1 MKKNIFIFVM
11 SLLSIMANAQS
22 KKDTVGIDIGSM
34 VSNLQIVDHFEN
46 NSRIMDDVDFD
57 ARNYE
62 VLTNRNEFVK
72 DLIGLDS
79 DSTYLELINEYP
91 LIIKKINSEH
101 DSIIIRD
108 NPYTNPITIN
118 GHSYKRFFRNKYNVQ
133 IESLKEIAKKH
144 NITGDCIYMING
156 HIVLKDPYA
165 YKVVLN
171 NIAKINVTKSSDI
184 KTIDKSK
191 NFVILKIYTKQ
202 Y

>member
-1 MKKNIFIFVM
+1 M
-11 SLLSIMANAQS
+11 SLFSIMANAQS

-46 NSRIMDDVDFD
+46 DSRIMNDVDFD
-57 ARNYE
+57 ARNYA
-62 VLTNRNEFVK
+62 VLTNRNEFAK

-133 IESLKEIAKKH
+133 IESLK
-144 NITGDCIYMING
+144 
-156 HIVLKDPYA
+156 
-165 YKVVLN
+165 
-171 NIAKINVTKSSDI
+171 
-184 KTIDKSK
+184 
-191 NFVILKIYTKQ
+191 
-202 Y
+202 